1 MLYRFEVVPSMQG
14 AEPGAAYFEGLVRRA
29 EQALATQQ
37 RTVVQAWS
45 LCEYLDGVDAGD
57 IPMNKAFY
65 QQAVSSLGAF
75 LASHSCQDEVNSL
88 ARKSWAAQT
97 LKNLLDTDEQVVD
110 LDARRRAVA

>member
-1 MLYRFEVVPSMQG
+1 MLYRFEVVPSMLG
-14 AEPGAAYFEGLVRRA
+14 AEPGAAYFEGLIRKA
-29 EQALATQQ
+29 EQALAVQQ

-57 IPMNKAFY
+57 IAMNKGLY

-75 LASHSCQDEVNSL
+75 LASHSNQKEVDSL
-88 ARKSWAAQT
+88 ASKSWAAQT
-97 LKNLLDTDEQVVD
+97 LKNLLSVDEQVID